1 MLMEKILF
9 SIGKTL
15 YFHAQPAD
23 SPLKGKKTRFAWA
36 DRLAQHLGTGKIAGF
51 IFSKVT
57 PK

>member
-15 YFHAQPAD
+15 YFHPQALD
-23 SPLKGKKTRFAWA
+23 FPLKSKKTRFTRFG
-36 DRLAQHLGTGKIAGF
+36 RLVQRLGTGKIASL

-57 PK
+57 

>member
-15 YFHAQPAD
+15 YFAPHVAD
-23 SPLKGKKTRFAWA
+23 FSLKSKKTRFVPSSG
-36 DRLAQHLGTGKIAGF
+36 LARGLGTGKIASL

-57 PK
+57 

>member
-15 YFHAQPAD
+15 YFDPQVLDFPPK
-23 SPLKGKKTRFAWA
+23 SKKTRFTPSG
-36 DRLAQHLGTGKIAGF
+36 RLAQRLRTGKIASF

-57 PK
+57 